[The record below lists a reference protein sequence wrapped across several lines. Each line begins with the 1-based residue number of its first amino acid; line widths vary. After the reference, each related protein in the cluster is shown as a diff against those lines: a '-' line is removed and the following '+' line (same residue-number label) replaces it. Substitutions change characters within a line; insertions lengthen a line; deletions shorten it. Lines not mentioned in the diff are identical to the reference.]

1 MTLRRRYIK
10 NEGEFIK
17 WICISR
23 RFKLIKKL
31 YNMIQVGIGSKF
43 KYNGKKWVV
52 INIENKMYTFTTL
65 DKKEKMTVT
74 AEEMAKI
81 SN

>member
-1 MTLRRRYIK
+1 
-10 NEGEFIK
+10 
-17 WICISR
+17 
-23 RFKLIKKL
+23 
-31 YNMIQVGIGSKF
+31 MIQVGIGSKF

-65 DKKEKMTVT
+65 DQKEKMTVT
-74 AEEMAKI
+74 AGEMAKI